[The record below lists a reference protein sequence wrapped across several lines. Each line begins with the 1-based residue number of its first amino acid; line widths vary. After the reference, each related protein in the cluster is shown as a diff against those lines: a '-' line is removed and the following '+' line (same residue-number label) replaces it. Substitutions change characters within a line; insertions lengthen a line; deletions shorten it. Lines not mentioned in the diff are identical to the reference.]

1 MKFNWLGIL
10 SLKQCMSEVD
20 NVLLTV
26 KEAAERLGCSQAA
39 VYMAVKQE
47 RIPHVKMLGRIGLR
61 EEDVE
66 KYSETLGRANGWTK
80 RKRETT
86 DKPT

>member
-1 MKFNWLGIL
+1 
-10 SLKQCMSEVD
+10 MSEVD

-26 KEAAERLGCSQAA
+26 KESDERLGCSQAA

-61 EEDVE
+61 EEDVV
-66 KYSETLGRANGWTK
+66 KYSETLGQANGWTK
-80 RKRETT
+80 RKSRTADE
-86 DKPT
+86 DVPPSRVL